1 MKCYA
6 KKNVTLHL
14 QAKTVTMLK
23 EAVPMKKCENYQ
35 SKIDQNWVNQFC
47 IAELIILM
55 FFFFFTKNQYWK
67 IWLKLNY
74 ILSDSNGLY
83 EGNSIKYKVKC
94 DM

>member
-1 MKCYA
+1 MKSYA

-14 QAKTVTMLK
+14 QTKIVPMLK

-55 FFFFFTKNQYWK
+55 FFFFLQRIN
-67 IWLKLNY
+67 I
-74 ILSDSNGLY
+74 
-83 EGNSIKYKVKC
+83 EKYGWN
-94 DM
+94 